1 MKLKPFRCWR
11 HKLCKNAYLR
21 KRRRQRCCCISSSL
35 GEVFEILNPN
45 TNFRNRQEGESYAA
59 SDSKKFY

>member
-35 GEVFEILNPN
+35 GEVFEIR
-45 TNFRNRQEGESYAA
+45 TQTSGTGKKGESYAA

>member
-11 HKLCKNAYLR
+11 HKLCKNAYQR

-45 TNFRNRQEGESYAA
+45 TNFRNRQER
-59 SDSKKFY
+59 